1 MPRPKNPNNQYFS
14 NDVEEAIRNYN
25 TSDNERERNHIFS
38 IIYPALAKVAEV
50 WRNKIKPTYVQLP
63 ADELEMDCVTFM
75 LEKLPMIT
83 PGKGKAFSYLSVTAR
98 NYYIQLNMKAYKKV
112 LKGYSLDS
120 LPDTFDIEDVITDR
134 VEQMEWKAKL
144 LSSFIKYIEDNF
156 DDIFL
161 TKLQKRFAEPLF
173 KKIKGYEFA
182 DEIIRKDILNELSAD
197 LKMDRGLITK
207 HVNRIAS
214 LYSRFKIHFETTG
227 QIPKFKEKLH
237 LTKEDENYIKEH
249 YSLYSQHNGING
261 LSRKLGVKY
270 DIIKQ
275 WVNEP
280 SNLI

>member
-1 MPRPKNPNNQYFS
+1 MARPKNPNNQYFS

-25 TSDNERERNHIFS
+25 ISDNERERNRLFS

-50 WRNKIKPTYVQLP
+50 WRNKIKPTYVELP

-83 PGKGKAFSYLSVTAR
+83 PGKGKAFSYLTVTAR
-98 NYYIQLNMKAYKKV
+98 NYYIQHNMKAYKKV

-120 LPDTFDIEDVITDR
+120 LPDTFDIEDVISDR
-134 VEQMEWKAKL
+134 VEQMEWKATL
-144 LSSFIKYIEDNF
+144 LNSFIEYIEANF

-161 TKLQKRFAEPLF
+161 TKLQKKFAEPFF

-182 DEIIRKDILNELSAD
+182 DEIIRKNILNELSAD
-197 LKMDRGLITK
+197 LKMDRGLISK

-237 LTKEDENYIKEH
+237 LTKEDENYIKAH
-249 YSLYSQHNGING
+249 YSIYSQSNGING
-261 LSRKLGVKY
+261 LSRTLGIKY
-270 DIIKQ
+270 DIVRDWI
-275 WVNEP
+275 NEP
-280 SNLI
+280 SNFI